1 MARSDMDTC
10 SPVESRRS
18 ISRSGGLSLSA
29 AARPTSSSVVL
40 PMADTTAT
48 TSWPACFFA
57 ISFFATIWMRSG
69 LATDVPPN
77 LHTISDMRFLFRTGF
92 RLFATIANNLVTTA
106 SNDGCEVVFSQRTYG
121 RAGDI
126 GPSGSALSVCGI
138 AGGRMRA
145 RNARLA
151 RRAPAGGGIDQ
162 QAHDKRRPGAGS
174 TSKRT
179 TSAGRGRDRPAGARR
194 GAALGAT
201 CSASRRRPRREEAAR
216 SSPPP
221 SPRSAQALRPGRC
234 AAAYENAT
242 NVNRNAADTIHMSGL
257 TSRQWPCVTFT
268 TT

>member
-138 AGGRMRA
+138 ARGRMRA

-151 RRAPAGGGIDQ
+151 RRAPAGGRDRP
-162 QAHDKRRPGAGS
+162 ASARRAPAG
-174 TSKRT
+174 
-179 TSAGRGRDRPAGARR
+179 GRDRPAGAVRD
-194 GAALGAT
+194 T
-201 CSASRRRPRREEAAR
+201 RRPRDLRRPLRHAQPKPCDPGDAQ
-216 SSPPP
+216 PPT
-221 SPRSAQALRPGRC
+221 RMRR
-234 AAAYENAT
+234 T
-242 NVNRNAADTIHMSGL
+242 
-257 TSRQWPCVTFT
+257 
-268 TT
+268 

>member
-1 MARSDMDTC
+1 MAKSDMDTC

-106 SNDGCEVVFSQRTYG
+106 SDDGCEVVFSQRTYG

-126 GPSGSALSVCGI
+126 GPNGSALSVCGI

-145 RNARLA
+145 RNARRA
-151 RRAPAGGGIDQ
+151 RRTPAGGAIRW
-162 QAHDKRRPGAGS
+162 QAPSETRGGHVIFAAPFATRSPG
-174 TSKRT
+174 
-179 TSAGRGRDRPAGARR
+179 PA
-194 GAALGAT
+194 T
-201 CSASRRRPRREEAAR
+201 
-216 SSPPP
+216 
-221 SPRSAQALRPGRC
+221 QAMPVR
-234 AAAYENAT
+234 YENAT
-242 NVNRNAADTIHMSGL
+242 NVSRNATDTIHMSGL

>member
-126 GPSGSALSVCGI
+126 GSNGSALSVCGI

-162 QAHDKRRPGAGS
+162 QAHDERRPG
-174 TSKRT
+174 
-179 TSAGRGRDRPAGARR
+179 GRDRPAGAVRD
-194 GAALGAT
+194 A
-201 CSASRRRPRREEAAR
+201 RRPRDFRRPLRHAQPKPCDPGDAQ
-216 SSPPP
+216 PPT
-221 SPRSAQALRPGRC
+221 RMRR
-234 AAAYENAT
+234 T
-242 NVNRNAADTIHMSGL
+242 
-257 TSRQWPCVTFT
+257 
-268 TT
+268 

>member
-92 RLFATIANNLVTTA
+92 RLSATIANNLVTTA
-106 SNDGCEVVFSQRTYG
+106 PNDGYEVVFSQRTYG

-126 GPSGSALSVCGI
+126 GPSGYALSVCGI
-138 AGGRMRA
+138 AGSEEATQA
-145 RNARLA
+145 R
-151 RRAPAGGGIDQ
+151 
-162 QAHDKRRPGAGS
+162 
-174 TSKRT
+174 
-179 TSAGRGRDRPAGARR
+179 
-194 GAALGAT
+194 
-201 CSASRRRPRREEAAR
+201 SASRRLSRRD
-216 SSPPP
+216 PPE
-221 SPRSAQALRPGRC
+221 G
-234 AAAYENAT
+234 AAALAYLEETIDCRFHSAFPLPGCAHCGAPLFPSRAPT
-242 NVNRNAADTIHMSGL
+242 ARRPPVQAHGRPEPNRHMRKKPQPS
-257 TSRQWPCVTFT
+257 Q
-268 TT
+268 